1 MSKYTLLKSR
11 KFLVGLSCFMLFS
24 FAPQKMVAQSV
35 TVDVSIDSLQIMIG
49 EQAHIRLQVSMD
61 AKQKAVFPH
70 LADSLIRGVELIEV
84 AKPDTQYLNDKQ
96 RMMIT
101 QKYTITSFD
110 SALYYIP
117 PFNVMV
123 GSKMYKSKSLA
134 LKVYSPR
141 VPLDKAHPD
150 RFFPQK
156 GVMNPPFVWSDWA
169 GVIFLSILAIPFL
182 LAIIYLIIRFRDNKP
197 IIRHIKI
204 EPKLPPHQLAMKEI
218 ERIKTEKIW
227 QHGRSKEYYT
237 ELTDTLRGYIQE
249 RFGFSAMEMTS
260 SEIIEKLLEVEA
272 KDIKDLKELFQT
284 ADLVKFAKHNPL
296 MNENDS
302 NLLNAISF
310 INDTKAEEAA
320 EKKPVPTEITVEE
333 KRSRRAKVL
342 LAVGITLL
350 AGAIIAIMTYVVMRI
365 TDMFL

>member
-11 KFLVGLSCFMLFS
+11 NFLIGVSCFVLLS
-24 FAPQKMVAQSV
+24 FVPQKMAAQSV

-61 AKQKAVFPH
+61 ARQKAVFPH
-70 LADSLIRGVELIEV
+70 LRDSLVRGIEILDV
-84 AKPDTQYLNDKQ
+84 AKPDTQYLNNKQ
-96 RMMIT
+96 RLLIT

-117 PFNVMV
+117 PFNVMID
-123 GSKMYKSKSLA
+123 SKEYKSKSLA

-141 VPLDKAHPD
+141 VPLDKNHPD
-150 RFFPQK
+150 QFFPQK

-169 GVIFLSILAIPFL
+169 GIVFLSILAIPL
-182 LAIIYLIIRFRDNKP
+182 LLGIIYLIIRFRDNKP

-204 EPKLPPHQLAMKEI
+204 EPKLPPHQQAMKAI
-218 ERIKTEKIW
+218 ERIKSEKIW

-237 ELTDTLRGYIQE
+237 ELTDTLRNYIQE
-249 RFGFSAMEMTS
+249 RFGFNAMEMTS
-260 SEIIEKLLEVEA
+260 SEIIEKLMEIES
-272 KDIKDLKELFQT
+272 KDINELKDLFMT

-296 MNENDS
+296 MNENDY

-310 INDTKAEEAA
+310 INDTKVEEVAD
-320 EKKPVPTEITVEE
+320 KKPVPTEITVEE

-342 LAVGITLL
+342 LAIGITLL
-350 AGAIIAIMTYVVMRI
+350 AAGIIAIMAYVTMRI

>member
-11 KFLVGLSCFMLFS
+11 KFFIALSCLVLSS
-24 FAPQKMVAQSV
+24 FAPQKMAAQSV

-49 EQAHIRLQVSMD
+49 EQAKIQLQVSLD
-61 AKQKAVFPH
+61 AKQKAIFPH
-70 LADSLIRGVELIEV
+70 FKDSLLKGIEIINI
-84 AKPDTQYLNDKQ
+84 AKPDTQYLNNRQ
-96 RMMIT
+96 RLLIT

-117 PFNVMV
+117 PFSIMV
-123 GSKMYKSKSLA
+123 GSKEYKSKSLA

-141 VPLDKAHPD
+141 VDVSHPD
-150 RFFPQK
+150 HYYPQK
-156 GVMNPPFVWSDWA
+156 GVMNPPFVWSDWV
-169 GVIFLSILAIPFL
+169 GTIFLSILGIPLMFL
-182 LAIIYLIIRFRDNKP
+182 IVYLIIRFRDNKP

-204 EPKLPPHQLAMKEI
+204 EPKIPPHQQAMKEI

-227 QHGRSKEYYT
+227 QKGHSKEYYT
-237 ELTDTLRGYIQE
+237 ELTDTLRTYIQD

-260 SEIIEKLLEVEA
+260 SEIIEKLMDVEA
-272 KDIKDLKELFQT
+272 KDINDLKFLFQT
-284 ADLVKFAKHNPL
+284 ADLVKFAKHDPM

-310 INDTKAEEAA
+310 INETKAEEQVD
-320 EKKPVPTEITVEE
+320 KKPVPTEITVEE

-342 LAVGITLL
+342 LSVGIVILS
-350 AGAIIAIMTYVVMRI
+350 ACVAAIIAHIALRLA
-365 TDMFL
+365 DLFL